1 MIRFESDYQEGCHE
15 NILNRL
21 RETNLEQTS
30 GYGADVYCERAKSLI
45 KKSLGLEQAEIYFL
59 VGGTQTNT
67 TVIKSLLR
75 PCEGVVCVASGHIN
89 VHEAGAIESTGHK
102 VLAITANH
110 DGLLKADELENY
122 LENFYADPTHEHM
135 VQPGMV
141 YLSFPSENGTLYS
154 KSNLEQIK
162 KICEKYKIYLFI
174 DGARL
179 GYGLMSQAADLN
191 LKEFA
196 SLCDIFYIGGTK
208 CGALFGEAV
217 VIPDINK
224 LKIKNFKTLIKQQG
238 GLLAKGRLLGLQFEE
253 LFKDNLYFDLARHA
267 DNQAMR
273 IKSAFEA
280 QGVKLFYDSFT
291 NQQFPVLNK
300 SQFEILNKDFKFEL
314 WQVIDENSSAYRF
327 CTSWATKSEA
337 VDALINAIKKF

>member
-1 MIRFESDYQEGCHE
+1 
-15 NILNRL
+15 
-21 RETNLEQTS
+21 
-30 GYGADVYCERAKSLI
+30 
-45 KKSLGLEQAEIYFL
+45 
-59 VGGTQTNT
+59 
-67 TVIKSLLR
+67 
-75 PCEGVVCVASGHIN
+75 
-89 VHEAGAIESTGHK
+89 
-102 VLAITANH
+102 
-110 DGLLKADELENY
+110 
-122 LENFYADPTHEHM
+122 
-135 VQPGMV
+135 
-141 YLSFPSENGTLYS
+141 
-154 KSNLEQIK
+154 
-162 KICEKYKIYLFI
+162 
-174 DGARL
+174 
-179 GYGLMSQAADLN
+179 
-191 LKEFA
+191 
-196 SLCDIFYIGGTK
+196 GGTK

-337 VDALINAIKKF
+337 VDALINAIKNI